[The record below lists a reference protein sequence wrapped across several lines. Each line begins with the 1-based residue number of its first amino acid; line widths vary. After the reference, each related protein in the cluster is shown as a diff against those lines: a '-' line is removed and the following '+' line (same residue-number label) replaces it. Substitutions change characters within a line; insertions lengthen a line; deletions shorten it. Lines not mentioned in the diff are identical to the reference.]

1 MRRQK
6 DTNDGLLIDYC
17 PLTLL
22 HTFLPLS
29 GGCPWQSD
37 AGRQHTMKK
46 YSLFSIFS
54 CTQPNY
60 MDWSWSDIYLHI
72 VLIVI
77 VGFFTFC
84 QWPYYKGWTNKI
96 EVYME
101 IVSSHWMKWC
111 QERCPS
117 FGWWEV
123 WEGKLKLGWVSRPL
137 FWRSCNPGRN
147 WWWPA
152 SVFRE
157 NCTLTHRSLG
167 AVTSLSGLFCARRQL
182 WEKWKWFALFLATK
196 DLCLARLLLQSRAR
210 DLFTSK

>member
-29 GGCPWQSD
+29 EGCPWQSD

-46 YSLFSIFS
+46 YSLFSSFS

-60 MDWSWSDIYLHI
+60 MDWSWSDIYLNI

-84 QWPYYKGWTNKI
+84 QWPYHKGWTNKI

-101 IVSSHWMKWC
+101 IVLSHWMKWC
-111 QERCPS
+111 QERWVMRNLRGKTKAWLS
-117 FGWWEV
+117 FSAPL
-123 WEGKLKLGWVSRPL
+123 LKI
-137 FWRSCNPGRN
+137 
-147 WWWPA
+147 
-152 SVFRE
+152 
-157 NCTLTHRSLG
+157 
-167 AVTSLSGLFCARRQL
+167 LSPRKELMMAAQCS
-182 WEKWKWFALFLATK
+182 EKIA
-196 DLCLARLLLQSRAR
+196 LLLIAHLVQWQV
-210 DLFTSK
+210 

>member
-29 GGCPWQSD
+29 EGCPWQSD

-46 YSLFSIFS
+46 YSLFSSFS

-60 MDWSWSDIYLHI
+60 MDWSWSDIYLNI

-84 QWPYYKGWTNKI
+84 QWPYHKGWTNKI

-101 IVSSHWMKWC
+101 IVLSHWMKWC
-111 QERCPS
+111 QERWVMRNLRGKTKAWLSFSAPS
-117 FGWWEV
+117 FEDLV
-123 WEGKLKLGWVSRPL
+123 TPEGIDDGRP
-137 FWRSCNPGRN
+137 
-147 WWWPA
+147 
-152 SVFRE
+152 VFRE

>member
-1 MRRQK
+1 
-6 DTNDGLLIDYC
+6 
-17 PLTLL
+17 
-22 HTFLPLS
+22 
-29 GGCPWQSD
+29 
-37 AGRQHTMKK
+37 MKK
-46 YSLFSIFS
+46 YSLFSSFS
-54 CTQPNY
+54 
-60 MDWSWSDIYLHI
+60 WSWSDIYLHI
-72 VLIVI
+72 VFIVI

-84 QWPYYKGWTNKI
+84 QWPYHNGWTNKM
-96 EVYME
+96 EVNME
-101 IVSSHWMKWC
+101 IVSSHWIKWC
-111 QERCPS
+111 QERCPY
-117 FGWWEV
+117 FGWWEIRKA
-123 WEGKLKLGWVSRPL
+123 KLKIEFEFL